1 MSFIHLN
8 GGLIHYKYLKKPQ
21 LGDGC
26 KTFLFINSLGT
37 DFRIWDDVA
46 DIVKEHANIL
56 LYDKRGH
63 GLSDVITNTKGLND
77 FAEDAV
83 ALLKYL
89 QIDQCIVIGV
99 SVGGMIAQIIAA
111 GFPQLVEKL
120 VLCDTRHKIG
130 NEQGWNERIG
140 KVKQHGIQFISEG
153 VMQKWFSENFRN
165 TDKVKG
171 YKNMLERSPEL
182 GYIQTCE
189 AIRDANL
196 QSIAEKIKIPT
207 LCIVGSEDGS
217 TPPADVKDLA
227 NIIEGSVY
235 IVLQGSGH
243 IPGIDNPEA
252 LAKLIIDFCK
262 D

>member
-1 MSFIHLN
+1 MSFINLN
-8 GGLIHYKYLKKPQ
+8 GGLIHYKYLPHK
-21 LGDGC
+21 DGG

-37 DFRIWDDVA
+37 DFRIWNDVA
-46 DIVKEHANIL
+46 DILKEHGNIL
-56 LYDKRGH
+56 MYDKRGH
-63 GLSDVITNTKGLND
+63 GLSDVVTDTKGLND

-89 QIDQCIVIGV
+89 KIDQCIIIGV
-99 SVGGMIAQIIAA
+99 SVGGMIAQIIA
-111 GFPQLVEKL
+111 GRFPQLVEKL

-130 NEQGWNERIG
+130 NEQGWNDRIG
-140 KVKQHGIQFISEG
+140 QVREHGIQFISEG
-153 VMQKWFSENFRN
+153 VMQKWFFENFRN
-165 TDKVKG
+165 SNTDRVKG
-171 YKNMLERSPEL
+171 YKNMLERSPAL

-196 QSIAEKIKIPT
+196 QPIAEKIKIAT

-217 TPPADVKDLA
+217 TPPGDVKELA
-227 NIIEGSVY
+227 DIIEGSVY

-243 IPGIDNPEA
+243 IPGIDNPQA
-252 LAKLIIDFCK
+252 LTKLIIDFCK